1 MLFFG
6 KKHTLN
12 RILGLDIGEKRIG
25 VAISDPLLITAQP
38 METILREP
46 EEKSLETIMKIC
58 NDYNVNKIVAGF
70 PLLMSGIAGKQAL
83 NCKEFSEKISQ
94 KTGIDV
100 ILVDE
105 RLTSTLA
112 ERTLREQGKKYTRN
126 KSMVDKVAAILILQQ
141 YLDKIAK

>member
-1 MLFFG
+1 M
-6 KKHTLN
+6 N
-12 RILGLDIGEKRIG
+12 RVLGLDIGEKRIG
-25 VAISDPLLITAQP
+25 VSISDPLLISAQP
-38 METILREP
+38 MDTILREP
-46 EEKSLETIMKIC
+46 EETSLETIMKIC

-70 PLLMSGIAGKQAL
+70 PLLMSGVAGKQAL

-126 KSMVDKVAAILILQQ
+126 KGMVDKVAAILILQQ
-141 YLDKIAK
+141 YLDTIAK

>member
-1 MLFFG
+1 M
-6 KKHTLN
+6 N
-12 RILGLDIGEKRIG
+12 RVLGLDIGEKRIG
-25 VAISDPLLITAQP
+25 VSVSDPLLISAQP
-38 METILREP
+38 LDTILREP
-46 EEKSLETIMKIC
+46 EEKSLEIIMKIC
-58 NDYNVNKIVAGF
+58 NDYNVNKIVAGY
-70 PLLMSGIAGKQAL
+70 PLLMSGIEGKQAL

-141 YLDKIAK
+141 YLDTIAK